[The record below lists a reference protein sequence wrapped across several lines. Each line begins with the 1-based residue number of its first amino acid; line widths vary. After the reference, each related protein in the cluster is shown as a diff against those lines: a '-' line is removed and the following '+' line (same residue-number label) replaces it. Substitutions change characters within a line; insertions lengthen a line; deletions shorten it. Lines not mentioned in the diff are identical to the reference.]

1 MISSKDSSIAEDKL
15 FPQKYT
21 FQINGRLIVWD
32 RPQVMGI
39 VNLTPDSFYEGSR
52 SNKSLDQAKFLIE
65 KHIQEGADI
74 LDLGGYS
81 SRPGAD
87 DISIAEEEDRVLP
100 VLEWLNQIPEK
111 FLISVDTFRSQVAEK
126 SLAAGAHIINDISAG
141 ELDSEMLPMM
151 GKKNN
156 LYIAMHMRG
165 NPKTMQQSTD
175 YRDVLDEIM
184 YYFAKKQ
191 EEFKKF
197 GIKDVIIDPGIGFA
211 KTIQQNFWILKNL
224 RRFRTFPF
232 PLLVGISRKSMIYR
246 TLKIDVAEAL
256 NGSTALHMHAL
267 LHGANILRVHDVKE
281 AKQTVELYN
290 NLYPNP

>member
-1 MISSKDSSIAEDKL
+1 MISSKDTSTAEDKL

-21 FQINGRLIVWD
+21 FQINGRLITWD

-39 VNLTPDSFYEGSR
+39 VNLTPDSFYAGSR
-52 SNKSLDQAKFLIE
+52 TNNSLDQAKFLIE

-87 DISIAEEEDRVLP
+87 EVSIAEEEDRVLP
-100 VLEWLNQIPEK
+100 VLEWLKQIPQEI
-111 FLISVDTFRSQVAEK
+111 LISVDTFRSQVAEK
-126 SLAAGAHIINDISAG
+126 SIAAGVHIINDISAG
-141 ELDSEMLPMM
+141 ELDPEMLPMI
-151 GKKNN
+151 GKKSN

-175 YRDVLDEIM
+175 YRDILVEIM
-184 YYFAKKQ
+184 FYFANKQ
-191 EEFKKF
+191 VEFKKF
-197 GIKDVIIDPGIGFA
+197 GIIDVIIDPGIGFA
-211 KTIQQNFWILKNL
+211 KTIQQNFWILQNL

-232 PLLVGISRKSMIYR
+232 PIMVGISRKSMIYR
-246 TLKIDVAEAL
+246 TLKVDAAAAL
-256 NGSTALHMHAL
+256 NGTTALHMHAL
-267 LHGANILRVHDVKE
+267 SHGANILRVHDVKE

-290 NLYPNP
+290 NLYPKS

>member
-1 MISSKDSSIAEDKL
+1 MISLKDTSIVEDKL
-15 FPQKYT
+15 FSQKYT
-21 FQINGRLIVWD
+21 FQINGRLITWD

-39 VNLTPDSFYEGSR
+39 VNLTPDSFYERSR
-52 SNKSLDQAKFLIE
+52 TNNSLDQAKILIE
-65 KHIQEGADI
+65 KHIKEGADI

-87 DISIAEEEDRVLP
+87 DISLAEEEDRVLP
-100 VLEWLNQIPEK
+100 VLEWLSQIPQG

-126 SLAAGAHIINDISAG
+126 SLTAGAHIINDISAG

-175 YRDVLDEIM
+175 YRDVLGEIM

-211 KTIQQNFWILKNL
+211 KTIQQNFWILQNL
-224 RRFRTFPF
+224 RQFRTFSF
-232 PLLVGISRKSMIYR
+232 PIMVGISRKSMIYR
-246 TLKIDVAEAL
+246 TLKIDASEAL
-256 NGSTALHMHAL
+256 NGTTALHMHAL

-290 NLYPNP
+290 NLYPKS